1 MTIQKPV
8 KTILCT
14 WELGG
19 ELGHISNL
27 SAVAKALE
35 VDGYRVVVA
44 LRDLSRAY
52 PFFCDTKVTLLQ
64 APVWLPVMKMQRPIA
79 CLADTLLLSG
89 YLETDPL
96 HCLVKVW
103 QSLVDQ
109 VQPDLVIF
117 DYSPTAMLAMLYQ
130 SFPKILVGSGFADP
144 VPGHPIAD
152 WRPYATQDKLIE
164 RQEQQVLKQINTV
177 LERQQK
183 PQLSRMADLFRA
195 TKVIVRTFPELDLY
209 ENIRQ
214 DADYAVG
221 QTTTRVDNPVRFS
234 NSGRRKILAYIKPG
248 YPQIDRLIGALARV
262 DAEVFV
268 ACPGGQATLF
278 QTQASETFQFSVELV
293 DLRGA
298 MAEADLFLGH
308 GNSSSVKE
316 SLLAQTPVVVL
327 PIQLEQLLTG
337 KRLQALGFGALIE
350 EIRSEEELLSR
361 LNSFLSNSNDY
372 RTAIGQL
379 LTKYP
384 EPRLPLS
391 TLVKAACAEL
401 LAL

>member
-1 MTIQKPV
+1 MTISKRI

-35 VDGYRVVVA
+35 ADGYRVVVA

-52 PFFCDTKVTLLQ
+52 PFFCDTKITVLQ

-96 HCLVKVW
+96 NGLVNAW
-103 QSLVDQ
+103 QALVDQ

-117 DYSPTAMLAMLYQ
+117 DYSPTAMLALLHKPV
-130 SFPKILVGSGFADP
+130 PKILVGSGFADP
-144 VPGHPIAD
+144 VPGYSIAD
-152 WRPYATQDKLIE
+152 WRPYDTRDKLIE
-164 RQEQQVLKQINTV
+164 RQEQLVLKQINAV
-177 LERQQK
+177 LARQQQ
-183 PQLSRMADLFRA
+183 PALQCMADLFRA
-195 TKVIVRTFPELDLY
+195 SKMIVRTFPELDLY
-209 ENIRQ
+209 NHIRQ
-214 DADYAVG
+214 NANYAVG
-221 QTTTRVDNPVRFS
+221 QTTTRVDNPVSFS
-234 NSGRRKILAYIKPG
+234 NTARRKILAYIKPG
-248 YPQIDRLIGALARV
+248 YPQIERLIGALARV
-262 DAEVFV
+262 DAEVFI
-268 ACPGGQATLF
+268 ACPGGQTSLF
-278 QTQASETFQFSVELV
+278 AAHASDLVKFSVELV

-308 GNSSSVKE
+308 GNASSVKE
-316 SLLAQTPVVVL
+316 SLLARTPVVVL

-337 KRLQALGFGALIE
+337 KKLQALGFGALIE
-350 EIRSEEELLSR
+350 EIRSEEELANTLDKV
-361 LNSFLSNSNDY
+361 LNSCADY
-372 RTAIGQL
+372 HTAIDAL
-379 LTKYP
+379 LAKYP

-391 TLVKAACAEL
+391 HLVSAACKEL
-401 LAL
+401 LP